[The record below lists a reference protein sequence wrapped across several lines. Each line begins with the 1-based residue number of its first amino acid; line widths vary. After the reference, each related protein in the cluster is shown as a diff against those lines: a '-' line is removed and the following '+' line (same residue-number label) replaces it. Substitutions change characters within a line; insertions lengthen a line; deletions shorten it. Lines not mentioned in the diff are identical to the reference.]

1 MALLTQVSARTV
13 VFFKNKTVWRFFL
26 PSQIIV
32 SLALSV
38 LVAFFPFFSLAETAE
53 LEVRLNPLSISVFLL
68 VFPITALITMVEVM
82 RVIFYGEEMTASFIP
97 VPNRDVMR
105 FSIKLIE
112 NIAVSLVA
120 GVAIAYFGLYALK
133 TFLKL
138 PPVGIDVVAAIAVM
152 VAPYCMI
159 RQSMSL
165 TATVANDD
173 AGLGRSWR
181 LTGKCGMSLCLFY
194 LFFMFFPLLL
204 FLLTVSFLKFPEAV
218 NNFLALMSLFFSAMT
233 QAAFL
238 SYLYIRLKDEA

>member
-1 MALLTQVSARTV
+1 M
-13 VFFKNKTVWRFFL
+13 
-26 PSQIIV
+26 
-32 SLALSV
+32 
-38 LVAFFPFFSLAETAE
+38 
-53 LEVRLNPLSISVFLL
+53 
-68 VFPITALITMVEVM
+68 
-82 RVIFYGEEMTASFIP
+82 
-97 VPNRDVMR
+97 
-105 FSIKLIE
+105 
-112 NIAVSLVA
+112 
-120 GVAIAYFGLYALK
+120 
-133 TFLKL
+133 
-138 PPVGIDVVAAIAVM
+138 AAIAVM